1 VQTLN
6 EELLKMILLEI
17 KNNSKV
23 TQVELAKKYFYS
35 ERTIRRYFKVLK
47 NSGKIKLINI
57 AKKRA
62 WKILW
67 WYVQFK

>member
-62 WKILW
+62 WKIL
-67 WYVQFK
+67 